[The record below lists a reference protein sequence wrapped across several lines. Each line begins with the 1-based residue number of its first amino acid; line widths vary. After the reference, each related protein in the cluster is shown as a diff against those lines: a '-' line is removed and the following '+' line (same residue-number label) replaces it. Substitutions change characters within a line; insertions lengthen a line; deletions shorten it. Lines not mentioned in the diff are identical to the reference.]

1 MLYCME
7 KPKLHMYWILV
18 VAGQF
23 ISKVSNWTN
32 PQAGVHGLSKALGIC
47 SFVWLHFSRRRGR
60 QSLALCYWVAA
71 GWLERKLTRDA
82 QAVCNSMLL
91 RSYTGYSNPW
101 NNSNENTPPSPR
113 KNLKIALGTRMEGK
127 RISENSLL
135 FVAFLKLRSHC
146 LSGAVEDHGPQA
158 PWICAKWFCRIQ
170 YEGCPAPL
178 LC

>member
-32 PQAGVHGLSKALGIC
+32 PQAGVRGLSKALGIC